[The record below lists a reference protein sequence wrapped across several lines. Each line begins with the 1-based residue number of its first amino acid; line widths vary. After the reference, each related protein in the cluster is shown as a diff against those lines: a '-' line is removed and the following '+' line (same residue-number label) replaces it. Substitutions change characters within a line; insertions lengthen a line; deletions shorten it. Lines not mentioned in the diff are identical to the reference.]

1 MLLQNHIKENETFP
15 STSTRQEAMHD
26 NDLRSADAVQAN
38 VVASMSADS
47 ADHARKSV
55 FAVDTCN
62 LENITSGKDSRQTI
76 ILEGGGSMRARNIAA
91 GDGSVQLIGQI
102 SGAALQKIVKSW
114 DWSFDV
120 VRSIDG
126 NMEVFLP
133 QI

>member
-114 DWSFDV
+114 D
-120 VRSIDG
+120 
-126 NMEVFLP
+126 
-133 QI
+133 